1 MSRQDLEN
9 RDLEK
14 LAPPDRLLFL
24 LKTRGPQT
32 AADLGKRLRITPEAA
47 RQQLLRLG
55 DEGLVYTRSEVRGV
69 GRPAQVYHLA
79 PAAQRRFPDAH
90 AELTAQLI
98 GEIRDVLGEDA
109 LEKLIRVR
117 EIGTRKR
124 YDALLSGEQSL
135 ARKIAHLAEIRNKE
149 GYMATW
155 EKEEEAD
162 SYLLVENHCPICAA
176 ASACTGFCRSEQAIF
191 EHVLGRDV
199 RVERVEHLLAGARRC
214 AYRITKKTTN
224 RREKNGFKTA
234 NGPNKPR
241 ITTNGH
247 E

>member
-1 MSRQDLEN
+1 MSRHDLEN
-9 RDLEK
+9 RNIEK
-14 LAPPDRLLFL
+14 LTPPDRLLFL
-24 LKTRGPQT
+24 IKTRGPQT
-32 AADLGKRLRITPEAA
+32 AADLGARLQITPEAA
-47 RQQLLRLG
+47 RQQLLRLSN
-55 DEGLVYTRSEVRGV
+55 EGMVCAKSEVRGV

-79 PAAQRRFPDAH
+79 PAAQRRFPDTH

-98 GEIRDVLGEDA
+98 GEIREALGEDA

-117 EIGTRKR
+117 ETGTRKR
-124 YDALLSGEQSL
+124 YEALLSGEQNL
-135 ARKIAHLAEIRNKE
+135 TRKIARLAEIRNKE

-155 EKEEEAD
+155 EKEESE

-214 AYRITKKTTN
+214 AYRITARQPRKK
-224 RREKNGFKTA
+224 
-234 NGPNKPR
+234 
-241 ITTNGH
+241 
-247 E
+247 

>member
-32 AADLGKRLRITPEAA
+32 AADLGTRLQITPEAV
-47 RQQLLRLG
+47 RQQLLRLV
-55 DEGLVYTRSEVRGV
+55 DEALVYAKSEVRGV

-98 GEIRDVLGEDA
+98 GEIRDVLGENA
-109 LEKLIRVR
+109 LDKLIRVR
-117 EIGTRKR
+117 EIATRKR
-124 YDALLSGEQSL
+124 YEALLSGEQSL

-155 EKEEEAD
+155 EKEDGSD
-162 SYLLVENHCPICAA
+162 SYLLIENHCPICAA

-191 EHVLGRDV
+191 EYVLGRDV
-199 RVERVEHLLAGARRC
+199 RVERIEHLLAGARRC
-214 AYRITKKTTN
+214 AYRISKKTTN
-224 RREKNGFKTA
+224 KREKDG
-234 NGPNKPR
+234 
-241 ITTNGH
+241 
-247 E
+247 

>member
-1 MSRQDLEN
+1 MSRRDLEN
-9 RDLEK
+9 RDLER

-32 AADLGKRLRITPEAA
+32 AADLGTRLQITPEAA
-47 RQQLLRLG
+47 RQQLLRLT
-55 DEGLVYTRSEVRGV
+55 DEGLVFGKSEVRGV

-79 PAAQRRFPDAH
+79 PAAQRRFPDTH

-117 EIGTRKR
+117 EAGARKR
-124 YDALLSGEQSL
+124 YEAQLSGEQSL
-135 ARKIAHLAEIRNKE
+135 ARRIARLAEIRNNE

-155 EKEEEAD
+155 EKEEGG

-176 ASACTGFCRSEQAIF
+176 ASACTGFCRSEQFIF
-191 EHVLGRDV
+191 EQVLGRDV

-214 AYRITKKTTN
+214 AYRISRKTTN
-224 RREKNGFKTA
+224 
-234 NGPNKPR
+234 
-241 ITTNGH
+241 
-247 E
+247 

>member
-9 RDLEK
+9 RQLEK
-14 LAPPDRLLFL
+14 LAPADRLLFL
-24 LKTRGPQT
+24 LKTKGPQT
-32 AADLGKRLRITPEAA
+32 AAELGTSLSITPEAV
-47 RQQLLRLG
+47 RQQLLRLS
-55 DEGLVYTRSEVRGV
+55 DEGLVQAKSEIRGV
-69 GRPAQVYHLA
+69 GRPAQIYHLA
-79 PAAQRRFPDAH
+79 PAAQKRFPDAH

-117 EIGTRKR
+117 ETGTRKR
-124 YDALLSGEQSL
+124 YEALLAGEQSL
-135 ARKIAHLAEIRNKE
+135 AKKIARLAEIRNKE

-155 EKEEEAD
+155 GKEEEGD

-176 ASACTGFCRSEQAIF
+176 ASACVGFCRSEQAIF

-214 AYRITKKTTN
+214 AYRITA
-224 RREKNGFKTA
+224 RRSRN
-234 NGPNKPR
+234 
-241 ITTNGH
+241 H

>member
-1 MSRQDLEN
+1 MSRHDFEN

-32 AADLGKRLRITPEAA
+32 AADLGARLQITPEAV

-55 DEGLVYTRSEVRGV
+55 DEGLVYAKSEVRGV

-90 AELTAQLI
+90 AELAAQLI
-98 GEIRDVLGEDA
+98 GEIRDVLGENA
-109 LEKLIRVR
+109 LDKLIRVR
-117 EIGTRKR
+117 EIATRKR
-124 YDALLSGEQSL
+124 YEALLSGEQSL

-155 EKEEEAD
+155 EKEDEGN

-176 ASACTGFCRSEQAIF
+176 ASACTGFCRSEQAVF

-214 AYRITKKTTN
+214 AYRITRKTTN
-224 RREKNGFKTA
+224 RREPGF
-234 NGPNKPR
+234 
-241 ITTNGH
+241 
-247 E
+247 

>member
-9 RDLEK
+9 RVLEK

-32 AADLGKRLRITPEAA
+32 AADLGTRLQITPEAV
-47 RQQLLRLG
+47 RQQLLRLV
-55 DEGLVYTRSEVRGV
+55 DEALVYAKSEVRGV

-98 GEIRDVLGEDA
+98 GEIRDVLGENA
-109 LEKLIRVR
+109 LDKLIRVR
-117 EIGTRKR
+117 EIATRKR
-124 YDALLSGEQSL
+124 YEALLSGEQSL

-155 EKEEEAD
+155 EKEDGSD
-162 SYLLVENHCPICAA
+162 SYLLIENHCPICAA

-191 EHVLGRDV
+191 EYVLGRDV
-199 RVERVEHLLAGARRC
+199 RVERIEHLLAGARRC
-214 AYRITKKTTN
+214 AYRISKKTTN
-224 RREKNGFKTA
+224 KREKDG
-234 NGPNKPR
+234 
-241 ITTNGH
+241 
-247 E
+247 

>member
-32 AADLGKRLRITPEAA
+32 AAELGARLQITPEAV
-47 RQQLLRLG
+47 RQQLLRLS
-55 DEGLVYTRSEVRGV
+55 DEGLVQAKSEVRGV

-79 PAAQRRFPDAH
+79 PAAQKRFPDAH

-109 LEKLIRVR
+109 LEKLIRAR
-117 EIGTRKR
+117 ETGTRKR
-124 YDALLSGEQSL
+124 YDALLAGEQSL
-135 ARKIAHLAEIRNKE
+135 VKKIARLAEIRNKE
-149 GYMATW
+149 GYMASW
-155 EKEEEAD
+155 EREQEGD

-191 EHVLGRDV
+191 EDVLGRDV
-199 RVERVEHLLAGARRC
+199 RVERIEHLLAGARRC
-214 AYRITKKTTN
+214 AYRISAGRSRN
-224 RREKNGFKTA
+224 
-234 NGPNKPR
+234 
-241 ITTNGH
+241 H
-247 E
+247 ERNAK

>member
-1 MSRQDLEN
+1 MSRKDLEN
-9 RDLEK
+9 RDLEI
-14 LAPPDRLLFL
+14 LAPADRLLFL

-32 AADLGKRLRITPEAA
+32 AADLGTRLQITPEAV
-47 RQQLLRLG
+47 RQQLLRLS
-55 DEGLVYTRSEVRGV
+55 DEGLVYAKSEVRGV
-69 GRPAQVYHLA
+69 GRPAQVYRLA
-79 PAAQRRFPDAH
+79 PSAQRRFPDGH

-98 GEIRDVLGEDA
+98 GEIRDVLGEDS

-117 EIGTRKR
+117 ETGVRKR
-124 YDALLSGEQSL
+124 YEALLSGEQSL
-135 ARKIAHLAEIRNKE
+135 TRKIARLAEIRNKE

-155 EKEEEAD
+155 EKEEGD

-191 EHVLGRDV
+191 EQVLGPDV

-224 RREKNGFKTA
+224 RRE
-234 NGPNKPR
+234 
-241 ITTNGH
+241 
-247 E
+247 

>member
-1 MSRQDLEN
+1 MSREYLEN

-32 AADLGKRLRITPEAA
+32 AADLGTRLQITPEAA
-47 RQQLLRLG
+47 RQQLLRLS
-55 DEGLVYTRSEVRGV
+55 DEGLVYAQSEVRGV
-69 GRPAQVYHLA
+69 GRPAQVYSLA

-98 GEIRDVLGEDA
+98 GEIRDVLGADA

-117 EIGTRKR
+117 ETGTRKR
-124 YDALLSGEQSL
+124 YEALLSGEQSL

-155 EKEEEAD
+155 EKEEGG
-162 SYLLVENHCPICAA
+162 SYLLIENHCPICAA

-214 AYRITKKTTN
+214 AYRITRSRN
-224 RREKNGFKTA
+224 RESNAK
-234 NGPNKPR
+234 
-241 ITTNGH
+241 
-247 E
+247 

>member
-1 MSRQDLEN
+1 MSRKDLEN
-9 RDLEK
+9 RDLEI

-32 AADLGKRLRITPEAA
+32 AADLGTRLQITPEAV
-47 RQQLLRLG
+47 RQQLLRLS
-55 DEGLVYTRSEVRGV
+55 DEGLVYAQSEVRGV
-69 GRPAQVYHLA
+69 GRPAQVYSLA

-98 GEIRDVLGEDA
+98 GEIRDVLGADA

-117 EIGTRKR
+117 ETGTRKR
-124 YDALLSGEQSL
+124 YEALLSGEQSL
-135 ARKIAHLAEIRNKE
+135 ARKIGHLAEIRNKE

-155 EKEEEAD
+155 EKEDEDD

-191 EHVLGRDV
+191 EFVLGRDV
-199 RVERVEHLLAGARRC
+199 RVERVEPLLTGS
-214 AYRITKKTTN
+214 
-224 RREKNGFKTA
+224 
-234 NGPNKPR
+234 
-241 ITTNGH
+241 
-247 E
+247 

>member
-1 MSRQDLEN
+1 MSRRDLEN
-9 RDLEK
+9 RDLER

-32 AADLGKRLRITPEAA
+32 AADLGTRLQITPEAA
-47 RQQLLRLG
+47 RQQLLRLT
-55 DEGLVYTRSEVRGV
+55 DEGLVFAESEVRGV

-79 PAAQRRFPDAH
+79 PAAQRRFPDTH

-117 EIGTRKR
+117 EAGARKR
-124 YDALLSGEQSL
+124 YEAQLSGEQSL
-135 ARKIAHLAEIRNKE
+135 ARRIARLAEIRNKE

-155 EKEEEAD
+155 EKEEGG

-176 ASACTGFCRSEQAIF
+176 ASACTGFCRSEQFIF
-191 EHVLGRDV
+191 EQVLGRDV

-214 AYRITKKTTN
+214 AYRISRKTTN
-224 RREKNGFKTA
+224 
-234 NGPNKPR
+234 
-241 ITTNGH
+241 
-247 E
+247 

>member
-9 RDLEK
+9 REVEK
-14 LAPPDRLLFL
+14 LAPADRLLFL

-32 AADLGKRLRITPEAA
+32 AADLGTRLQITSEAA
-47 RQQLLRLG
+47 RQQLLRLSA
-55 DEGLVYTRSEVRGV
+55 EGMVYTKSEVRGV
-69 GRPAQVYHLA
+69 GRPAQVYYLA

-117 EIGTRKR
+117 ETGTRKR
-124 YDALLSGEQSL
+124 YEAQLSGEQSL
-135 ARKIAHLAEIRNKE
+135 ARRIARLAEIRNKE

-155 EKEEEAD
+155 EMEGD

-214 AYRITKKTTN
+214 TYRISSRQPKAS
-224 RREKNGFKTA
+224 RR
-234 NGPNKPR
+234 R
-241 ITTNGH
+241 
-247 E
+247 

>member
-9 RDLEK
+9 RQLEK

-24 LKTRGPQT
+24 LKTKGPQT
-32 AADLGKRLRITPEAA
+32 AAELGTSLSITPEAV
-47 RQQLLRLG
+47 RQQLLRLS
-55 DEGLVYTRSEVRGV
+55 DEGLVQAKSEIRGV
-69 GRPAQVYHLA
+69 GRPAQIYHLA
-79 PAAQRRFPDAH
+79 PAAQKRFPDAH

-117 EIGTRKR
+117 ETGTRKR
-124 YDALLSGEQSL
+124 YEALLAGEQSL
-135 ARKIAHLAEIRNKE
+135 AKKIARLAEIRNKE

-155 EKEEEAD
+155 GKEEEGD

-176 ASACTGFCRSEQAIF
+176 ASACVGFCRSEQAIF

-214 AYRITKKTTN
+214 AYRITA
-224 RREKNGFKTA
+224 RRSRN
-234 NGPNKPR
+234 
-241 ITTNGH
+241 H

>member
-1 MSRQDLEN
+1 MSRRDLEN

-14 LAPPDRLLFL
+14 LAPADRLLFL

-32 AADLGKRLRITPEAA
+32 AADLATRLQITPEAA

-55 DEGLVYTRSEVRGV
+55 GEGLVYARSEVRGV
-69 GRPAQVYHLA
+69 GRPAQIYHLA

-98 GEIRDVLGEDA
+98 GEIREVLGEDA
-109 LEKLIRVR
+109 LDKLIRIR
-117 EIGTRKR
+117 EIATRKR
-124 YDALLSGEQSL
+124 YEALLAGEQSL
-135 ARKIAHLAEIRNKE
+135 ARKIALLAEIRNKE

-155 EKEEEAD
+155 ERGEEG
-162 SYLLVENHCPICAA
+162 YLLVENHCPICAA

-214 AYRITKKTTN
+214 AYRITRQTN
-224 RREKNGFKTA
+224 SRRE
-234 NGPNKPR
+234 
-241 ITTNGH
+241 
-247 E
+247 

>member
-1 MSRQDLEN
+1 MSSFDFEN
-9 RDLEK
+9 RKVEK

-32 AADLGKRLRITPEAA
+32 AADLGMRLQITPEAA
-47 RQQLLRLG
+47 RQQLLRLSH
-55 DEGLVYTRSEVRGV
+55 EGMVYAKSEVRGV
-69 GRPAQVYHLA
+69 GRPAQLYYLT
-79 PAAQRRFPDAH
+79 PAAQRRFPDTH

-98 GEIRDVLGEDA
+98 GEIREVLGEDA

-117 EIGTRKR
+117 EAGTRKR
-124 YDALLSGEQSL
+124 YEAQLSGEQSL
-135 ARKIAHLAEIRNKE
+135 ARRIARLAEIRNKE

-155 EKEEEAD
+155 EKEEGD
-162 SYLLVENHCPICAA
+162 SYFLVENHCPICAA

-214 AYRITKKTTN
+214 AYRIT
-224 RREKNGFKTA
+224 RLRSREQNAK
-234 NGPNKPR
+234 
-241 ITTNGH
+241 
-247 E
+247 